1 MTCCTSKASSRLVT
15 RSLLQSL
22 GSLIPCPTSCT
33 ARLYDNPL
41 PGEGYLDMVGNND
54 SGVNLGAKDENER
67 TPLHWVGAAGR
78 LDVDEFLLGRR
89 QHPRTRV
96 RCFWTTG
103 ANTRGAWQESLS
115 TAVELWGKLAYA
127 QHYLAVPLTRS
138 HSLASL
144 VCCVPVAL
152 SKLGL
157 CERYQAQPSSEEA
170 GVPSDFFT
178 CDGWVIH
185 KPRDR
190 EIYRFC
196 GRGHLLA
203 ALQDAPDPG
212 TAP

>member
-1 MTCCTSKASSRLVT
+1 
-15 RSLLQSL
+15 
-22 GSLIPCPTSCT
+22 
-33 ARLYDNPL
+33 
-41 PGEGYLDMVGNND
+41 MVGNND

-178 CDGWVIH
+178 CDGWTHQTLEPLPSLRVSVTAIH
-185 KPRDR
+185 SPMDLKAACKIIA
-190 EIYRFC
+190 EEAMAV
-196 GRGHLLA
+196 LA
-203 ALQDAPDPG
+203 TSPVDLASGSSLRKRKQ
-212 TAP
+212 